1 VGFFPI
7 SLRKKPSPVAFCASV
22 SFSLAIGDLARI
34 KQTARR
40 HRRYVMLSSS
50 SSSLSV
56 VTTSSNVPSSE
67 KTISD
72 PAAVVHL
79 QPGHA
84 VEFGTS
90 RIYSSRV
97 HKMQRLG

>member
-1 VGFFPI
+1 V
-7 SLRKKPSPVAFCASV
+7 SA
-22 SFSLAIGDLARI
+22 SFSLATGDLARI
-34 KQTARR
+34 KQIARR
-40 HRRYVMLSSS
+40 HRRYVMLP
-50 SSSLSV
+50 SSSLSLSAA
-56 VTTSSNVPSSE
+56 TASSNVPSSE

-72 PAAVVHL
+72 LATVVHL